1 MKVIELKNGH
11 PTVDEL
17 IGFAKD
23 ELIVLRKPDGAVFAF
38 SHVDD
43 FDVEVEL
50 LKNNPEFMALMNQLS
65 QEKAAIS
72 LTDLRK
78 ELDL

>member
-1 MKVIELKNGH
+1 VKVIDLKNGH

-17 IGFAKD
+17 VVLAQD
-23 ELIVLRKPDGAVFAF
+23 QLVVLRKPDGTMFAM

-50 LKNNPEFMALMNQLS
+50 LKNNPEFMALMKQLS

-72 LTDLRK
+72 LRDLRK
-78 ELDL
+78 ELGL

>member
-1 MKVIELKNGH
+1 VKVIELKNGN

-17 IGFAKD
+17 IDLAKD
-23 ELIVLRKPDGAVFAF
+23 ELVVLRKPDGSVFAF

-50 LKNNPEFMALMNQLS
+50 LKNNPEFMALMKQLS
-65 QEKAAIS
+65 REKPAIS
-72 LTDLRK
+72 LKDLRK
-78 ELDL
+78 ELGV

>member
-1 MKVIELKNGH
+1 MKNGH

-17 IGFAKD
+17 VALARD
-23 ELIVLRKPDGAVFAF
+23 QLVVLRKSDGTMFAM

-50 LKNNPEFMALMNQLS
+50 LKNNPEFMALMKQMS

-72 LTDLRK
+72 LQDLRE
-78 ELDL
+78 ELGL

>member
-1 MKVIELKNGH
+1 VKVIDLKNGH

-17 IGFAKD
+17 IVLARD
-23 ELIVLRKPDGAVFAF
+23 HLVVLRKSDGTMFAM

-50 LKNNPEFMALMNQLS
+50 LKNNPEFMALMKQLS
-65 QEKAAIS
+65 QEEAVTS
-72 LTDLRK
+72 LRDLRK
-78 ELDL
+78 ELGL